1 MDGLKE
7 ILAKVDGLTLTE
19 DQSKTL
25 TDSISTVISAELKKG
40 TAQFEKQLAEQM
52 ARGDRLKQEKADIA
66 KEAADLKAKAE
77 EDANSKLSAEGKK
90 DKVIETL
97 QNKMKALE
105 EKNEKTVAEAKAVS
119 RKGAID
125 SLHGAIKFDGDR
137 IGAEQSRIL
146 LASALKEIEDL
157 TPGSAEVSA
166 ALATF
171 AEQNKGLILSG
182 SKGGGGTSSGDQQGR
197 GGMGAG
203 AKVTLDEAA
212 LMTKI
217 NAAAA
222 SRDPKQMEA
231 AQAELNRYSEADKN
245 GTLVKA

>member
-7 ILAKVDGLTLTE
+7 ILTKVDGLTE
-19 DQSKTL
+19 DQSKAL
-25 TDSISTVISAELKKG
+25 TTGLEAAVAAVVKAEVGKV
-40 TAQFEKQLAEQM
+40 EKQRDDAVQR
-52 ARGDRLKQEKADIA
+52 ADRLKQEKAEAA
-66 KEAADLKAKAE
+66 KEAADLKAKADE
-77 EDANSKLSAEGKK
+77 AANSKLTAEGKK

-97 QNKMKALE
+97 QAQMKALQE
-105 EKNEKTVAEAKAVS
+105 TNEKTVAEAKAVS

-137 IGAEQSRIL
+137 IGSEQSRIL
-146 LASALKEIEDL
+146 LASALQGIEDL
-157 TPGSAEVSA
+157 TQGSAEVSA

-171 AEQNKGLILSG
+171 AEQNKGLILSS

-212 LMTKI
+212 LLTMMK
-217 NAAAA
+217 AAAA
-222 SRDPKQMEA
+222 SGDAKQLEA
-231 AQAELNRYSEADKN
+231 AQAELSRYSDADKA
-245 GTLVKA
+245 GTLVNA